1 MDRKPENS
9 QTKHEEIMQ
18 YIRILRL
25 MDDRFMTSVFQDTAC
40 AETLLKI
47 ILEKDDF
54 KISEIHT
61 QHDIPNLQ
69 GRSIRLDILATDS
82 TGRLY
87 NIEIQRD
94 SKGAVEKRA
103 RYHSALLDANITEP
117 GEKYEALNET
127 YIIFIT
133 ENDILEEGRPIYHI
147 DRTIRESGRIFRDES
162 HIIYVNSQIQD
173 ETALGR
179 LMHDF
184 YCTDPN
190 DMYYK
195 DIATRVRY
203 LKENTEGVMNMQG
216 VFETYG
222 EKCRRDGIAKG
233 RAKGRVEGRA
243 EGKTAQAR
251 ETAVNLKKLGLSI
264 DNIAMAVG
272 QSVPV
277 VETWLKQNSHVS
289 TLQ

>member
-9 QTKHEEIMQ
+9 QTKEEEIMQ

-147 DRTIRESGRIFRDES
+147 DRTIRESGRIFKDES

-233 RAKGRVEGRA
+233 RAKGRA

>member
-1 MDRKPENS
+1 MDQETESS
-9 QTKHEEIMQ
+9 QTKREEIMQ

-25 MDDRFMTSVFQDTAC
+25 MDDCFMTSVFQDTAC

-54 KISEIHT
+54 EIAEIYT

-94 SKGAVEKRA
+94 SKGAIEKRA

-133 ENDILEEGRPIYHI
+133 ENDVLEEGRPIYHI

-222 EKCRRDGIAKG
+222 EKCRRDGLATGKLSQAK
-233 RAKGRVEGRA
+233 
-243 EGKTAQAR
+243 
-251 ETAVNLKKLGLSI
+251 ETAVNLEKLGLSI

-277 VETWLKQNSHVS
+277 VEDWLKQNSQAS